1 MLTSNSIGELDG
13 TVLETLNQIV
23 IMDDSNVY
31 HSVFGDMELSGSW
44 PIDLVVHWQ
53 PTVSYFSIFCYDWR
67 IRWYYG
73 HDADVLHFL

>member
-44 PIDLVVHWQ
+44 PIDLVVHW
-53 PTVSYFSIFCYDWR
+53 
-67 IRWYYG
+67 
-73 HDADVLHFL
+73 